1 MDDQG
6 SFYSDHIN
14 ISVYNNPKDSD
25 IILKCGNH
33 QFYAHRAI
41 LRMWSPFFQRSLKS
55 GFPVAKSA
63 IFNIDQDDP
72 NDYKYFAAML
82 KHIYGM
88 PFGDHDMN
96 NPYDFDFCS
105 VLMENIIRVYMMAD
119 KYDIPAVRNA
129 AISELEP
136 FLNTEEALP
145 DYPDV
150 ELDKI
155 PDWIAK
161 VCGPDAPQLADPK
174 LRDVL
179 CTWVSEK
186 FDLLIQ
192 DPVYIAKFKDGSLL
206 DSELITKLLWNLG
219 AEIRYLKTKKI

>member
-1 MDDQG
+1 
-6 SFYSDHIN
+6 
-14 ISVYNNPKDSD
+14 
-25 IILKCGNH
+25 
-33 QFYAHRAI
+33 
-41 LRMWSPFFQRSLKS
+41 MWSPFFERSLKS

-72 NDYKYFAAML
+72 DDYKYFAAML

-88 PFGDHDMN
+88 PFGDPDLN
-96 NPYDFDFCS
+96 NPSEFEFCF

-129 AISELEP
+129 AISALKS
-136 FLNTEEALP
+136 FLYSDEALP
-145 DYPDV
+145 GYPDV
-150 ELDKI
+150 EFAGI

-161 VCGPDAPQLADPK
+161 ICGPDALQLADPK

-186 FDLLIQ
+186 FDLLIP

-206 DSELITKLLWNLG
+206 DSELIAKLLSHLG
-219 AEIRYLKTKKI
+219 AEIGYLKTK